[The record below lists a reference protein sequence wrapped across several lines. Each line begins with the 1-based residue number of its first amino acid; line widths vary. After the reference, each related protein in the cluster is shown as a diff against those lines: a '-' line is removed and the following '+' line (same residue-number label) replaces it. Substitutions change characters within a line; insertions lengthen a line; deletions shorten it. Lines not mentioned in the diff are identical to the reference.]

1 VYGAKALVGLE
12 SAVLRSY
19 ASRVAVLDALVH
31 RAIDRRKG
39 TSRAAAS
46 LAAGRQIVFPRC
58 DNYTFDNAIGKP
70 ARGSSSFGISS
81 MSWRSTRAYSFCT
94 LHFPGTV
101 AASRPKGKPRRGG
114 RTGFSHYRT
123 AGDRGGLGGRP
134 SPLVA
139 RNPGQVQ
146 SVDAEFTGA
155 GTTRASS
162 GLMSAFA
169 RH

>member
-101 AASRPKGKPRRGG
+101 AASRPKRKTPPRGTDGVFALSDGRG
-114 RTGFSHYRT
+114 S
-123 AGDRGGLGGRP
+123 GGIGGRP